1 MRSVVSGR
9 VVNVFSTQDY
19 ILGFLYRTSSVQ
31 LGVAG
36 LQPVLGIRG
45 VQNVD
50 VTELVDGHLQYRF
63 ITGSILRKIG
73 FEDVDIAEVE
83 KAEREMAKQ
92 KAKEDEERK
101 KNEGEAT
108 GDEEKDGEREKQKLE
123 GEVQKKSEQSMWAVM
138 QDKTKKLDIGGFFGS
153 KDDTASKSTGEG
165 ETKELKR
172 A

>member
-1 MRSVVSGR
+1 
-9 VVNVFSTQDY
+9 
-19 ILGFLYRTSSVQ
+19 
-31 LGVAG
+31 
-36 LQPVLGIRG
+36 

-92 KAKEDEERK
+92 KAKEEEERK

-123 GEVQKKSEQSMWAVM
+123 GEVQKKNEQSMWAVM
-138 QDKTKKLDIGGFFGS
+138 QDKTKKMDIGGFFGA
-153 KDDTASKSTGEG
+153 KDDTASKSTGGG
-165 ETKELKR
+165 ETKELKK